1 MNFHQFQRTL
11 TPARAIIARIGSY
24 AAKRN
29 HSTAKDLKTFMLE
42 YQYVENMLEK
52 RGPIRPKHLDYAKT
66 YVDKKLLVAGGALV
80 PKVDRG
86 IIVFRTS
93 DQKLVEDFARGDPYV
108 TGGLVTSWKVT
119 EWMVVIG
126 DELFLN

>member
-1 MNFHQFQRTL
+1 
-11 TPARAIIARIGSY
+11 
-24 AAKRN
+24 
-29 HSTAKDLKTFMLE
+29 MLE

-52 RGPIRPKHLDYAKT
+52 RGPIRPKHLDYAKP
-66 YVDKKLLVAGGALV
+66 YVDNKLLVAGGALV

-93 DQKLVEDFARGDPYV
+93 NQKLVEDFARGDPYV

-119 EWMVVIG
+119 EWMIVIG